1 MNPASRLSLIILC
14 TLALILTAC
23 YPDDEDLIPAYIH
36 IERLGLTV
44 NEDQGT
50 ASHKITDAWV
60 TIDGRLIGVYELPA
74 TFPVLKNGE
83 HEVKIEA
90 GIKLNG
96 ISATRSPYPFFEP
109 IITILDLEPGSTT
122 IVTDTLTTYR
132 SNIKFAWM
140 EDFSGNVLSV
150 DTTMNSQAGFQK
162 ISDTDLVF
170 RHGDEINP
178 FSGMARMEGDTT
190 LFEIATK
197 NSFDLP
203 KGGVPVFLEMNYKND
218 HIVTIGFYMTLSGQ
232 VVQQPV
238 LVLNPSEDWNKIYI
252 NFTPTIANF
261 HTATDFKIF
270 AGILKNPDTESA
282 TFYFDHFKLIY

>member
-1 MNPASRLSLIILC
+1 MNPASRPSLIILF
-14 TLALILTAC
+14 TLALILFAC

-36 IERLGLTV
+36 IEHLGLV
-44 NEDQGT
+44 VSGDQGT

-60 TIDGRLIGVYELPA
+60 TINGKLIGVYELPA
-74 TFPVLKNGE
+74 TFPVLKTGL

-96 ISATRSPYPFFEP
+96 ISATRSAYPFFEP
-109 IITILDLEPGSTT
+109 IITTLNLEPGNTT
-122 IVTDTLTTYR
+122 IVTDTLTTYKN
-132 SNIKFAWM
+132 NIKFAWM
-140 EDFSGNVLSV
+140 EDFNGNVLSV
-150 DTTMNSQAGFQK
+150 DTTGNSQTGFQK
-162 ISDTDLVF
+162 VSDTDLVF

-178 FSGMARMEGDTT
+178 FSAMARLEGDTT
-190 LFEIATK
+190 FFEIATK

-218 HIVTIGFYMTLSGQ
+218 HIATIGFYLTLSGQ
-232 VVQQPV
+232 VVQHPV
-238 LVLNPSEDWNKIYI
+238 LVLNPSEKWNKIYI
-252 NFTPTIANF
+252 NLTPTIANF

-270 AGILKNPDTESA
+270 AGILKNPDTGSA